1 MMRREGFTLVE
12 VMVSI
17 LIFGLLAA
25 AGVGLLTTSIANRE
39 VVKAVSGDGAAL
51 LRVHRSMKADLGQAL
66 DRPVRPD
73 AGQEVSAFAAPG
85 SKTLLVLTRS
95 GLLDSNQADRSSL
108 QRVEYSLSN
117 GRLIR
122 RVRASVDAGA
132 WGPPQVLMEGVGTVR
147 LAFTSRGRVIADWPP
162 SDGTS
167 LPDSVEFVI
176 ETPRFGPVTM
186 DFMVGGVR

>member
-1 MMRREGFTLVE
+1 MRREGFTLVE

-25 AGVGLLTTSIANRE
+25 AGVGLLTTSITNRE
-39 VVKAVSGDGAAL
+39 VVKAVSDDGAAL

-73 AGQEVSAFAAPG
+73 AGEDVSAFAAPG
-85 SKTLLVLTRS
+85 GETLLTLTRS
-95 GLLDSNQADRSSL
+95 GLLNSKQADRSSL

-122 RVRASVDAGA
+122 RVRASVDAGD

-147 LAFTSRGRVIADWPP
+147 LAFTSRGRVSADWPP
-162 SDGTS
+162 IDGSS
-167 LPDSVEFVI
+167 LPDAVEFVI

-186 DFMVGGVR
+186 AFMVGGVR

>member
-39 VVKAVSGDGAAL
+39 VVKAGSDEGAAL

-66 DRPVRPD
+66 DRPVRSG
-73 AGQEVSAFAAPG
+73 AGEDVSAFAAPG
-85 SKTLLVLTRS
+85 GETLLTFTRS
-95 GLLDSNQADRSSL
+95 GLLNSNRADRSSL
-108 QRVEYSLSN
+108 QRVEYSVSN
-117 GRLIR
+117 GHLIR
-122 RVRASVDAGA
+122 RVRASVDAGD
-132 WGPPQVLMEGVGTVR
+132 WGAPQVLMEGVTSVR
-147 LAFTSRGRVIADWPP
+147 LTFTSRGRVSADWP
-162 SDGTS
+162 STDDLS
-167 LPDSVEFVI
+167 LPDAVEFVI

-186 DFMVGGVR
+186 AFMVGGVR